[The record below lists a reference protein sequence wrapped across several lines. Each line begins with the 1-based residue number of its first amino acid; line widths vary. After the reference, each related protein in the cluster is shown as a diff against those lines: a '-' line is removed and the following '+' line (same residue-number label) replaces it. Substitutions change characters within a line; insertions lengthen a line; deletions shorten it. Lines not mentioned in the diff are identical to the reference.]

1 MIDDTI
7 FECTVTGGHRTRRL
21 NAVDAAIG
29 RSTESADSTT
39 PKTHRPTFMCA
50 NGPHTDSGMFEPFSS
65 GYYLGRL
72 YVEPHDGES
81 AVMHREQHERVN
93 DQLYEDREGPLV
105 MKIGS
110 THVQVHGADGVP
122 GRTVALPEPVLPA
135 AGVDNPPA
143 LREVLLAKADRAAQ
157 LLGIEADG
165 PARLAEALEDDD
177 EGRSGGGRGP
187 GTGSGP
193 DSDAGPGPGF

>member
-1 MIDDTI
+1 
-7 FECTVTGGHRTRRL
+7 
-21 NAVDAAIG
+21 
-29 RSTESADSTT
+29 
-39 PKTHRPTFMCA
+39 MCA

-72 YVEPHDGES
+72 YVEPHDGAS

-157 LLGIEADG
+157 LLGIEADA
-165 PARLAEALEDDD
+165 PARLAEALENDG
-177 EGRSGGGRGP
+177 EGGSGGGPGPGTGSGPGP